1 MTNGPSVSASI
12 AVVSQIPT
20 EDKNTFNV
28 SACLSKHRGW
38 TPISQPKKNY
48 KSQQAICQSQQ
59 ALDLD
64 IQIRLSVAASTAF
77 VMTDKTSGGKN
88 NLKINEMLNRMID
101 ILKDKHATWVYL
113 ELPQI
118 NVEALR
124 KRIIAILKD
133 KHGGANMGL
142 DIPDDEIE
150 ALADVLL
157 PGVIKFFS
165 SDEWRAELDA
175 WRKEQELLAQNK
187 IKATE
192 NKVS

>member
-1 MTNGPSVSASI
+1 
-12 AVVSQIPT
+12 
-20 EDKNTFNV
+20 
-28 SACLSKHRGW
+28 
-38 TPISQPKKNY
+38 
-48 KSQQAICQSQQ
+48 
-59 ALDLD
+59 
-64 IQIRLSVAASTAF
+64 
-77 VMTDKTSGGKN
+77 
-88 NLKINEMLNRMID
+88 MID
-101 ILKDKHATWVYL
+101 ILKDKHTTWFYV

-165 SDEWRAELDA
+165 SDEWRAEFEA
-175 WRKEQELLAQNK
+175 WKKEQELLAQKK

-192 NKVS
+192 SKVS

>member
-1 MTNGPSVSASI
+1 MNI
-12 AVVSQIPT
+12 
-20 EDKNTFNV
+20 K
-28 SACLSKHRGW
+28 
-38 TPISQPKKNY
+38 
-48 KSQQAICQSQQ
+48 
-59 ALDLD
+59 
-64 IQIRLSVAASTAF
+64 
-77 VMTDKTSGGKN
+77 
-88 NLKINEMLNRMID
+88 EMLNRMID
-101 ILKDKHATWVYL
+101 ILKDKHTAWVYL

-118 NVEALR
+118 NVDALR

-175 WRKEQELLAQNK
+175 RRKEQELLAQNK
-187 IKATE
+187 IQAAE